1 MPYDEKLAQ
10 KVRHQFK
17 RTRGIAE
24 KKMFS
29 GICFMVN
36 GNMVCGV
43 ERNNL
48 VIRVG
53 PDNYEEALKEP
64 HARPMDFTGRP
75 LKGFVYVRPQGH
87 NTKKALISWV
97 KRGLDYATSLKA
109 K

>member
-1 MPYDEKLAQ
+1 MAYNEELANRVR
-10 KVRHQFK
+10 KVLPTYK
-17 RTRGIAE
+17 GITE
-24 KKMFS
+24 KKMFG

-36 GNMVCGV
+36 GNMICGV
-43 ERNNL
+43 EQDNL

-53 PDNYEEALKEP
+53 PDNYEEALKKP

-87 NTKKALISWV
+87 KIKKALISWV
-97 KRGLDYATSLKA
+97 KRGFVYATSLKT